1 MSGLPGDPRGTGREN
16 ASPCRFGH
24 MYISGTMDAPWNN
37 DVLNPTFRSL
47 PADDFEVVQLG

>member
-1 MSGLPGDPRGTGREN
+1 
-16 ASPCRFGH
+16 